1 MSSIAVSI
9 HKTFLLLFLKFTHG
23 HPTAKV
29 DKTSVFWDRPFPN
42 KLVIKHKQIVTV
54 KHVKNRNKR
63 LLLLL
68 LLLFLFAGD
77 IFRLVNPLETFQQ
90 GEGGSPSQYSDIAQK

>member
-9 HKTFLLLFLKFTHG
+9 HKTFLLLFFKFTHG

-54 KHVKNRNKR
+54 KLVKNRNKR

-68 LLLFLFAGD
+68 
-77 IFRLVNPLETFQQ
+77 NPVQS
-90 GEGGSPSQYSDIAQK
+90 G

>member
-42 KLVIKHKQIVTV
+42 KLVIKDKQIVTE
-54 KHVKNRNKR
+54 KLVKNRNKR

-68 LLLFLFAGD
+68 LL
-77 IFRLVNPLETFQQ
+77 VQ
-90 GEGGSPSQYSDIAQK
+90 

>member
-9 HKTFLLLFLKFTHG
+9 HKYYFYCFFFCFKFTHG

-42 KLVIKHKQIVTV
+42 KLVTKHKQTVTV
-54 KHVKNRNKR
+54 KLVKKS
-63 LLLLL
+63 
-68 LLLFLFAGD
+68 
-77 IFRLVNPLETFQQ
+77 E
-90 GEGGSPSQYSDIAQK
+90 

>member
-9 HKTFLLLFLKFTHG
+9 YKTFLLLFFFLKFTHG

-29 DKTSVFWDRPFPN
+29 DKTSVFWNRPFPN

-54 KHVKNRNKR
+54 KLVKNRNKR

-68 LLLFLFAGD
+68 
-77 IFRLVNPLETFQQ
+77 
-90 GEGGSPSQYSDIAQK
+90 SWQK